1 MKVDGQNQSPSQPI
15 STKQMYIFNTFS
27 KLQTNKFIHIINKKK
42 LSILDYGC
50 GVGIWSK
57 QDIKNKAFKKI
68 TLFDKNKKLIK
79 FLTKKYNNKKVEIN
93 FDKKKILRKK
103 NYDLV
108 IFSSV
113 IQYMSKNEIKQI
125 LLRLKNKSKKTTYFI
140 IDIPKY
146 HRVLD
151 FILLPFF
158 SIKRC
163 LFSAGLIFNKE
174 YKKIK
179 IYHHQLKDFNFL
191 RKHYE
196 INKISNLY
204 DVKFL
209 RYTLVIKEK

>member
-93 FDKKKILRKK
+93 FDKKKKL
-103 NYDLV
+103 
-108 IFSSV
+108 
-113 IQYMSKNEIKQI
+113 
-125 LLRLKNKSKKTTYFI
+125 
-140 IDIPKY
+140 
-146 HRVLD
+146 
-151 FILLPFF
+151 
-158 SIKRC
+158 
-163 LFSAGLIFNKE
+163 
-174 YKKIK
+174 
-179 IYHHQLKDFNFL
+179 
-191 RKHYE
+191 
-196 INKISNLY
+196 
-204 DVKFL
+204 
-209 RYTLVIKEK
+209 

>member
-1 MKVDGQNQSPSQPI
+1 
-15 STKQMYIFNTFS
+15 
-27 KLQTNKFIHIINKKK
+27 
-42 LSILDYGC
+42 
-50 GVGIWSK
+50 
-57 QDIKNKAFKKI
+57 
-68 TLFDKNKKLIK
+68 
-79 FLTKKYNNKKVEIN
+79 
-93 FDKKKILRKK
+93 
-103 NYDLV
+103 
-108 IFSSV
+108 
-113 IQYMSKNEIKQI
+113 MSKNEIKQI

-146 HRVLD
+146 HRVLE

-158 SIKRC
+158 SIKRF

-209 RYTLVIKEK
+209 RYTSVNRVLSEQYDKCLSANDPYVFRPFDI